1 MKMFLK
7 NDAIWLRALEPT
19 DVPFLYAMENDAS
32 VWNAGSNIQPFS
44 AASLRNYV
52 ENQQGDLFADKQLR
66 LVVCLAGADTPV
78 GLVDLYDFSPRHLH
92 AWVAVLVAPSLR
104 GKGIAKMALDLLA
117 DYVFHFLHLRL
128 LMAMVAADNVA
139 SLRLFEAAGY
149 KQCGLFPKFYVRDV
163 GTADAVCLQLPA
175 L

>member
-66 LVVCLAGADTPV
+66 LVVCLAGVDTPV

-92 AWVAVLVAPSLR
+92 ACGCFSGAKPA
-104 GKGIAKMALDLLA
+104 GKGYCQNGVRLVGRLCVPFPAPEVA
-117 DYVFHFLHLRL
+117 D
-128 LMAMVAADNVA
+128 
-139 SLRLFEAAGY
+139 GY
-149 KQCGLFPKFYVRDV
+149 GGCR
-163 GTADAVCLQLPA
+163 
-175 L
+175 